1 MSFTSHPLSQRIGDW
16 IAARQRGPEYGDV
29 LLDRKRVYILPTR
42 AGILFGAA
50 LLSLLVGSINYA
62 LQMGF
67 ALTFLAASMALVSM
81 YHTHRNLTRVMLR
94 AHHADNAYA
103 GDHLSFEIVLVNP
116 TSAPRQALGLMLM
129 PPRRRRKRTLFSRE
143 DDGPVIFVDLPAT
156 GSRHLSLALATR
168 RRGARA
174 CPRVRIDTRFPLG
187 LWQAWAYY
195 TPPLRGIVY
204 PAPEE
209 NAPPLPLALDGVVS
223 NGVAASASGD
233 DFAGVR
239 PYRDGD
245 PQKIIAWKL
254 AARSDQLAVKLFEA
268 TAGADLLLDYD
279 ALPAKLP
286 SEQRLARLARWVL
299 EADAAHQRYGLR
311 LPGSVIELNRGIE
324 HRERCLV
331 ALALAPV

>member
-16 IAARQRGPEYGDV
+16 IAARRHGPEHGDV

-81 YHTHRNLTRVMLR
+81 YHTHRNLTRVTLR

-116 TSAPRQALGLMLM
+116 TGAPRYALGLMLM
-129 PPRRRRKRTLFSRE
+129 LPRRRRKRFLFSRE
-143 DDGPVIFVDLPAT
+143 EDGPVIFVDLPAA
-156 GSRHLSLALATR
+156 GARHVSLVLPTR

-174 CPRVRIDTRFPLG
+174 CPRVRIDTRFPFG

-209 NAPPLPLALDGVVS
+209 NAPPLPQALDGVAS
-223 NGVAASASGD
+223 NGVAAAAGD

-254 AARSDQLAVKLFEA
+254 AARSDQLAVKLFESP
-268 TAGADLLLDYD
+268 AGADVVLDYG
-279 ALPAKLP
+279 ALPANLP
-286 SEQRLARLARWVL
+286 SEQRLTRLARWVL
-299 EADAAHQRYGLR
+299 EADAAHLRYGLR
-311 LPGSVIELNRGIE
+311 LPGSEIELNRGIE